1 MDVRAWQSRL
11 DELIAAHDVPG
22 ASVAVLRG
30 DEVCGLA
37 SGVLNRGTG
46 VEATPDSLFQV
57 GSITKVYTAA
67 VVLRM
72 VEQGRIT
79 LDTPVVHVL
88 PGFRIADPD
97 AGDRVT
103 IRHLLTHTS
112 GIDGDLFRDTGRGD
126 DCLARYVDACAQL
139 TACHR
144 PGAAMSYC
152 NTGFSIL
159 GRVVEVLTDRTWDT
173 ALRELLLSPL
183 GLTATHTLPED
194 VLRYRAALGH
204 EAGPDGTVRPVA
216 VWGLPRSIGPAGT
229 VTAIATEVLE
239 LARLHLRGGLA
250 PDGTRL
256 LSEETVARMRAPEV
270 AVPVPW
276 GKGDSWGLGWAL
288 FDWGGPAVHGH
299 DGRTLGQTAVLRV
312 LPEAEVAIA
321 VLTNS
326 DRAGGF
332 LVEVTAELVRELT
345 GVAVP
350 APFGPPPVAVQ
361 VGAEELR
368 RLTGVYERAAL
379 RVEAQLRDGALV
391 LHEVEADELGTGPEE
406 ADIPLIPVT
415 GTLFAGR
422 SAQTGTWLPY
432 RFLRLPDGADC
443 LHAYGRVTP
452 RVG

>member
-1 MDVRAWQSRL
+1 M
-11 DELIAAHDVPG
+11 
-22 ASVAVLRG
+22 
-30 DEVCGLA
+30 
-37 SGVLNRGTG
+37 
-46 VEATPDSLFQV
+46 
-57 GSITKVYTAA
+57 
-67 VVLRM
+67 
-72 VEQGRIT
+72 
-79 LDTPVVHVL
+79 
-88 PGFRIADPD
+88 
-97 AGDRVT
+97 
-103 IRHLLTHTS
+103 
-112 GIDGDLFRDTGRGD
+112 
-126 DCLARYVDACAQL
+126 
-139 TACHR
+139 
-144 PGAAMSYC
+144 
-152 NTGFSIL
+152 
-159 GRVVEVLTDRTWDT
+159 
-173 ALRELLLSPL
+173 
-183 GLTATHTLPED
+183 
-194 VLRYRAALGH
+194 
-204 EAGPDGTVRPVA
+204 
-216 VWGLPRSIGPAGT
+216 
-229 VTAIATEVLE
+229 
-239 LARLHLRGGLA
+239 
-250 PDGTRL
+250 
-256 LSEETVARMRAPEV
+256 
-270 AVPVPW
+270 
-276 GKGDSWGLGWAL
+276 
-288 FDWGGPAVHGH
+288 HGH

-361 VGAEELR
+361 VGSEELR